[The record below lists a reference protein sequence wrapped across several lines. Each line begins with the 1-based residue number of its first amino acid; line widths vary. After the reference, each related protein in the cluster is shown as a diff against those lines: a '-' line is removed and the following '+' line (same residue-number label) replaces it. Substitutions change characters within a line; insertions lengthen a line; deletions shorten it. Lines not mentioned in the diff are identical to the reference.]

1 MAVRK
6 IGPEHR
12 GQRASEAIRDGP
24 CRCGTGSWR
33 EASDTSGSV
42 QTTLAL
48 AAWMSHPT
56 WICPRRGREG
66 RSIFIFILVL
76 VLAVSSVAVSVSVCT
91 RVNTVRNW
99 CLPCFAYSGVF
110 CGMQVSVS
118 GVMLSFELHYDTEY
132 WYHTQLSAFG
142 GRRNKKQAKI

>member
-1 MAVRK
+1 MVLAGVVQVLGERRVTL
-6 IGPEHR
+6 PEAFKQLSLLL
-12 GQRASEAIRDGP
+12 G
-24 CRCGTGSWR
+24 CL
-33 EASDTSGSV
+33 
-42 QTTLAL
+42 TLLGYAQDAGARVAHFL
-48 AAWMSHPT
+48 LLFW
-56 WICPRRGREG
+56 
-66 RSIFIFILVL
+66 FL

-132 WYHTQLSAFG
+132 WYHTRFSAFG